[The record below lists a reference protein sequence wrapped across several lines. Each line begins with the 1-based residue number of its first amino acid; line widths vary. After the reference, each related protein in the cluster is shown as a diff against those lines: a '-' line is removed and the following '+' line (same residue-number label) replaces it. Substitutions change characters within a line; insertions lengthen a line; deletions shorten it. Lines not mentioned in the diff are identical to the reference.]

1 MGRLGPVAAV
11 LALCA
16 CAPAKNYEDPD
27 GPRYAGEASP
37 HPAARGALRVATFN
51 VRYAL
56 AVDKAIEALRE
67 DGDLRSADLVALQEM
82 DAPGTERIARALG
95 MSWVYYPAAVH
106 SGRGKDFGPALLVR
120 GRILRDGK
128 VMLPHRSLTRS
139 MQRIAVWADVEIDG
153 RRLRAYSV
161 HLSADAEMSRQR
173 RLDQAVAVI
182 AHARGTR
189 RPVVVAGDFN
199 DRHAVGAAFQYAGY
213 EWASRELP
221 ATVSWFTW
229 DHVFTRGLMLAGRE
243 RRGVADHRGASDHR
257 PVWTDLVFP
266 STARPG
272 ATRAAP

>member
-1 MGRLGPVAAV
+1 MGRQWPVAA
-11 LALCA
+11 LIALVC
-16 CAPAKNYEDPD
+16 CAPAKNYEDPK

-37 HPAARGALRVATFN
+37 RPAAKGALRVATFN
-51 VRYAL
+51 IRYAL

-67 DGDLRSADLVALQEM
+67 DGDLRSADLVLLQEM
-82 DAPGTERIARALG
+82 DAPGVERIAEALG

-106 SGRGKDFGPALLVR
+106 PGGGRDFGNAIAVR

-139 MQRIAVWADVEIDG
+139 MQRVAVWADVAIDG

-173 RLDQAVAVI
+173 RIDQVVAVI
-182 AHARGTR
+182 AHARGTQ
-189 RPVVVAGDFN
+189 RPVVVGGDFN
-199 DRHAVGAAFQYAGY
+199 DRLAVGPAFQYAGY
-213 EWASRELP
+213 DWASRELP

-257 PVWTDLVFP
+257 PVWVDLVFP
-266 STARPG
+266 STAPPA
-272 ATRAAP
+272 ATKAAR